1 MNYHKTKIVTT
12 IGPASSS
19 YETLKEMA
27 EAGMNICRLN
37 FSHGSYD
44 FYRNIIDIIR
54 KLNTEK
60 PYNIGIIADLQ
71 GPKIRIGEM
80 EKNSTGADEIE
91 LKNGDEIVFTT
102 HECLGTKKKLY
113 LTYRQFPSDVKVDD
127 KILINDGKIVMSVIE
142 TNRKDEVKALV
153 THGGILSSKKGVNLP
168 STKISLPC
176 LTDKDKKDLEFAL
189 SFDVEWIG
197 LSFVRSAEDIIE
209 LKQLIAAH
217 GKSTKVIAKIE
228 KPEAIQ
234 DIDLII
240 AETDAIMVAR
250 GDLGVEVPMQK
261 VPVIQKLV
269 VKKCLEAAKPVI
281 IATQMM
287 ESMITNI
294 SPSRAEVNDVANSVM
309 DGADA
314 LMLSGETSVGNH
326 PAKVVEA
333 MRSIIDYIEGFE
345 DIYNREHLPVP
356 GTERFL
362 SDCICYNASLLAKQT
377 NAAAIIT
384 MTHSGYAAFKV
395 SSFRP
400 NTNILIFTDNQ
411 SILNMLNLVWGV
423 RGFYYDKYVS
433 TDHTFADTKLRL
445 KKMGLLKEKDIVINI
460 ASIPISER
468 GLANMIKVSYV
479 D

>member
-1 MNYHKTKIVTT
+1 MNYNKTKIIAT

-19 YETLKEMA
+19 YEMLKEMA
-27 EAGMNICRLN
+27 EAGMNICRVN
-37 FSHGSYD
+37 FSHGTYD
-44 FYRNIIDIIR
+44 DHQTVIENIR
-54 KLNTEK
+54 KLNAEK

-80 EKNSTGADEIE
+80 EKNAEGVDEILLE
-91 LKNGDEIVFTT
+91 TGDEISFTT
-102 HECLGTKKKLY
+102 KECIGNKQKLY
-113 LTYRQFPSDVKVDD
+113 ITYQQFPADVKVDD
-127 KILINDGKIVMSVIE
+127 KILINDGKIALQVIE
-142 TNRKDEVKALV
+142 TDRISEVKALV

-168 STKISLPC
+168 NTRISLPC
-176 LTDKDKKDLEFAL
+176 LTEKDKKDLEFAL
-189 SFDVEWIG
+189 SHDVEWIG
-197 LSFVRSAEDIIE
+197 LSFVRSGEDIIE
-209 LKQLIAAH
+209 LKHLIANQ
-217 GKSTKVIAKIE
+217 GKMTKVIAKIE

-234 DIDLII
+234 DIDVII
-240 AETDAIMVAR
+240 KETDAIMVAR

-287 ESMITNI
+287 ESMITGI

-314 LMLSGETSVGNH
+314 LMLSGETSVGDH

-333 MRSIIDYIEGFE
+333 MRTIIEYIEGFE
-345 DIYNREHLPVP
+345 DIYNKEHLPIP
-356 GTERFL
+356 GTDRFI
-362 SDCICYNASLLAKQT
+362 SDSICYNASLIAKQT

-384 MTHSGYAAFKV
+384 MTHSGYTAFRV
-395 SSFRP
+395 SSHRP
-400 NTNILIFTDNQ
+400 DTNILIFTDNQ

-433 TDHTFADTKLRL
+433 TDHTIADIKLRL
-445 KKMGLLKEKDIVINI
+445 KKMGLVKDKDIIINI

-468 GLANMIKVSYV
+468 GQSNMIKVSYV
-479 D
+479 N